1 METLIAALLTAALT
15 MGVPS
20 GELPSDAKE
29 SNGAEPLTHDVRTTW
44 AEEAIIPVSIVEM
57 VEETQDTEPEM
68 VYAGRMYITGYD
80 PWCGHCCGKAHPD
93 GKTASGVIAQTN
105 HTVAM
110 CKDYPFGTEIYID
123 GLGYYTVE
131 DRGVGKD
138 WVDVAC
144 ESHEACYA
152 ITRYADV
159 YIVEGAG

>member
-1 METLIAALLTAALT
+1 MNIPALLMAGLCLLSPKALALT
-15 MGVPS
+15 
-20 GELPSDAKE
+20 
-29 SNGAEPLTHDVRTTW
+29 
-44 AEEAIIPVSIVEM
+44 EEGDYTQQLDFPPVVDEA
-57 VEETQDTEPEM
+57 EPEM

-144 ESHEACYA
+144 ESHEACYQ

-159 YIVEGAG
+159 YIVEEADNG